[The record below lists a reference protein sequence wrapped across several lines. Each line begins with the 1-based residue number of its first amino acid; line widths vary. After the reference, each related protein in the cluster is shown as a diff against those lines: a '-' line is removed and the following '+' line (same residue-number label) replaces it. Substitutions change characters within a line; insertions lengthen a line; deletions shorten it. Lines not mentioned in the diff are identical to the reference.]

1 MKIRYNL
8 KKERLKKQLTQ
19 KELAKLLNVST
30 SHYQAIELGA
40 RQGSIRIWD
49 KLEDLFCISQRQLRE
64 TNKSEY
70 LSKNKTR

>member
-1 MKIRYNL
+1 MRIKL
-8 KKERLKKQLTQ
+8 KNERSSKNLTQ
-19 KELAKLLNVST
+19 KELAKQLKISER
-30 SHYQAIELGA
+30 HYQAIELGA

-49 KLEDLFCISQRQLRE
+49 KLEDLFGISQRQLRE

>member
-1 MKIRYNL
+1 MRNLL
-8 KKERLKKQLTQ
+8 KKSRLKKQLTQ
-19 KELAKLLNVST
+19 KELAKVLKISER
-30 SHYQAIELGA
+30 HYQAIELGA

-49 KLEDLFCISQRQLRE
+49 KLEDLFGISQRQLRE